1 MKHQLG
7 GLENTNQ
14 IIENQASAHQL
25 LWAKCIDGSDWK
37 KAIAKER
44 EEMHTK
50 ALQSEVKI
58 SQDLEESSKVGRSSG
73 RELYLVSHSAH
84 RQADEPEVTLD
95 EDDDVEL
102 PPRKYKILNLVHP
115 NSKMKIVWDLYIGVL
130 IIYSTINVPY
140 QLGFQ
145 VTSTGAM

>member
-1 MKHQLG
+1 M
-7 GLENTNQ
+7 
-14 IIENQASAHQL
+14 
-25 LWAKCIDGSDWK
+25 
-37 KAIAKER
+37 
-44 EEMHTK
+44 
-50 ALQSEVKI
+50 
-58 SQDLEESSKVGRSSG
+58 
-73 RELYLVSHSAH
+73 VSHSAH

-115 NSKMKIVWDLYIGVL
+115 NYKMKIAWDLYIGVL